1 MKSVFFLDDNL
12 EFLQVMRV
20 FAEASCDCKS
30 VLASNLD
37 EMILK
42 TDEIL
47 KCELAFLD
55 INLGP
60 NMPSGIQAYRWMR
73 SIGYNKPVYF
83 LTGHAVDS
91 IEAREALQFDE
102 AHVLRKP
109 IPAHELRE
117 LIGSHL

>member
-20 FAEASCDCKS
+20 FAEASCNCKPI
-30 VLASNLD
+30 LASNFD
-37 EMILK
+37 EMIQNA
-42 TDEIL
+42 DAIL
-47 KCELAFLD
+47 KCEVAFLD

-73 SIGYNKPVYF
+73 SQGYKKPVYF

-91 IEAREALQFDE
+91 SEAREALEFDE

-109 IPAHELRE
+109 IPARE
-117 LIGSHL
+117 LIDLIGTHL